1 MSTAS
6 PLATQPS
13 DTSSQSLTQQPL
25 ARSTSGNG
33 NHIVDHGVIGYFSI
47 TEKAAAYSEAPKTS
61 KLISLVAKK
70 VPTKWYEIGSL
81 LDIETSTLDAFET
94 MTNDQVRIWIKVFD
108 QWKREQKVPFT
119 WETIIITLVEADEN
133 STAAGIREWLD
144 TN

>member
-1 MSTAS
+1 MHAF
-6 PLATQPS
+6 
-13 DTSSQSLTQQPL
+13 
-25 ARSTSGNG
+25 
-33 NHIVDHGVIGYFSI
+33 IGYFSI
-47 TEKAAAYSEAPKTS
+47 TDKAAAYSEAPKMS

-94 MTNDQVRIWIKVFD
+94 KTNDHVRIWIKVFD

-119 WETIIITLVEADEN
+119 WETIIDLLEEAEEN